1 MPTNKNASIRYQT
14 LDKCFRDR
22 YHKYNIDD
30 LIAKCNEAL
39 QYYNGSGS
47 VSKRQIFDDIKY
59 MESSSG
65 WNVPLL
71 RKKNGYSTYYCY
83 DNPDFTI
90 NAQPLTDDEA
100 QQLETA
106 ILTLSRFR
114 AIPCNEWIEDVIS
127 NLEWRFNLKRSEH
140 NFIAFEQNEQ
150 LLGLQYL
157 SPIIDATIHQQVLKI
172 TYQSYKELSVERIL
186 TVHPYFLKEYNN
198 RWYLIARDNGKGYI
212 CNLALDRIH
221 LLEEEHDVQFVP
233 NTIDFDAYFKDVIG
247 VTVPSNVL
255 KEHIEL
261 QISESQ
267 FAYIVSKPLHQTQ
280 KVLDFDKRIISVDV
294 IPNYELDYHILSLVP
309 DVSIITPE
317 SYKQHICKKLKEGLE
332 NISSCE
338 D

>member
-39 QYYNGSGS
+39 QYYNGYGS

-140 NFIAFEQNEQ
+140 NIIAFEQNEQ
-150 LLGLQYL
+150 LRGLQYL

-198 RWYLIARDNGKGYI
+198 RWYLIARDNEKGYI
-212 CNLALDRIH
+212 CNLALDRVHAI
-221 LLEEEHDVQFVP
+221 EQDETISFEPTD
-233 NTIDFDAYFKDVIG
+233 IDFDTYFDNVIG
-247 VTVPSNVL
+247 VSICDETVSKEHVVL
-255 KEHIEL
+255 KT
-261 QISESQ
+261 STRQ
-267 FAYIVSKPLHQTQ
+267 FSYIVSKPLHPSQE
-280 KVLDFDKRIISVDV
+280 VVNEEEHIISIDV
-294 IPNYELDYHILSLVP
+294 KPNYELDYHILSLGSAIEVLEP
-309 DVSIITPE
+309 A
-317 SYKQHICKKLKEGLE
+317 SYRAHIREEIDEMYKKY
-332 NISSCE
+332 N
-338 D
+338 